1 MPIPGSPHNTLSLIH
16 IKDCAAAIVRCLKGD
31 YPSGAAFFVDDGKTH
46 TIQQLI
52 APMAKAF
59 GKEPKIIYLPSWVFR
74 PLASAAYWVCT
85 AFGKEAVITPSKIK
99 ELLCPH
105 WVCESQKTQEIL
117 QWKPQIALEEGI
129 GETARWYKQKGWI

>member
-1 MPIPGSPHNTLSLIH
+1 
-16 IKDCAAAIVRCLKGD
+16 LKGD
-31 YPSGAAFFVDDGKTH
+31 YPSGAAFFVDDGKPH

-129 GETARWYKQKGWI
+129 GETARWYKQKGGI

>member
-1 MPIPGSPHNTLSLIH
+1 
-16 IKDCAAAIVRCLKGD
+16 VRCLKGD

-85 AFGKEAVITPSKIK
+85 AFRKEAVITPSKIK